1 MSNVGRYT
9 IPSAIFGTTIEPIVF
24 TVNVNAAPLDLSNV
38 TITAKARYQKN
49 VSRVH
54 EFTTSIT
61 DAVNGVFEIDE
72 QLIDWEVGVWLY
84 SIQFDFPDQTR
95 KVYIEGQ
102 FNVLANY
109 LYS

>member
-1 MSNVGRYT
+1 LR
-9 IPSAIFGTTIEPIVF
+9 VF
-24 TVNVNAAPLDLSNV
+24 
-38 TITAKARYQKN
+38 Q
-49 VSRVH
+49 
-54 EFTTSIT
+54 
-61 DAVNGVFEIDE
+61 IDE